1 MPVIL
6 LVDDN
11 KLNQLVAKGTLK
23 RLNYAVEIVDSGA
36 DAVRACASRGFDA
49 VLMDIMMPGM
59 DGFEATARIRAVDA
73 TRGDGRHTPIIGLS
87 ARAMLRAVGMGDDDW
102 EKPQI
107 GVASAWNEITPC
119 NATLRRLAQQVKA
132 GVHEAGGF
140 PLEFGTITVSDGIS
154 MGHELSLIHI

>member
-1 MPVIL
+1 MPVVL

-36 DAVRACASRGFDA
+36 DAVRACALRGYDA

-73 TRGDGRHTPIIGLS
+73 THPEARHTPIIGLS
-87 ARAMLRAVGMGDDDW
+87 ARAMEGDREQALAAGLDDYLTKPVREDELKAALERWIRPVAVLD
-102 EKPQI
+102 
-107 GVASAWNEITPC
+107 
-119 NATLRRLAQQVKA
+119 
-132 GVHEAGGF
+132 
-140 PLEFGTITVSDGIS
+140 
-154 MGHELSLIHI
+154 

>member
-36 DAVRACASRGFDA
+36 EAVRACATRGFDA

-59 DGFEATARIRAVDA
+59 DGFEATARIRSVDA

-87 ARAMLRAVGMGDDDW
+87 ARAMEGDREQALAAGLDDYLTKPVREDQLRSTLERWIQPVAVLD
-102 EKPQI
+102 
-107 GVASAWNEITPC
+107 
-119 NATLRRLAQQVKA
+119 
-132 GVHEAGGF
+132 
-140 PLEFGTITVSDGIS
+140 
-154 MGHELSLIHI
+154 